1 MISSTDRTPST
12 RITVLV
18 VAILLSALALSMAF
32 TGSAAAA
39 VDSAE
44 RNISSTEAPN
54 GTTVTV
60 TVNATFDSTTSD
72 AQINDQISPNIS
84 ASNVAITDTGGALVS
99 AYQESTG
106 VVSGTYNGVERAT
119 LTYEVTI
126 PADASV
132 GSTYDL
138 ANGTVS
144 DREAGD
150 EISISG
156 DETITVIEG
165 DGDDDSSTPDDSPS
179 GDGSIVS
186 AERTIDSDK
195 AIAGDTVGVTVTAS
209 FDGPTSTAEISD
221 QITPALSGSN
231 VTGITASGATVSSYQ
246 ESTGTVF
253 ASWGS
258 KESVTLSYE
267 VAIPE
272 SASAGDTYD
281 FSGEVVNG
289 KDTTSSVA
297 GNSTIEVVT
306 DPVIAYAGS
315 DGTVGTRGLGDA
327 AADFRAGEIGTGTLG
342 EVAAAFRTS
351 KPVV

>member
-1 MISSTDRTPST
+1 MIPSIDRTRST
-12 RITVLV
+12 RVTVLA
-18 VAILLSALALSMAF
+18 VAVLLSALALSMAF

-84 ASNVAITDTGGALVS
+84 ASNVAITDSDDALVA
-99 AYQESTG
+99 AYQESSG
-106 VVSGTYNGVERAT
+106 VVSATYNGVERAT

-132 GSTYDL
+132 GATYDF

-156 DETITVIEG
+156 DETITVIKG
-165 DGDDDSSTPDDSPS
+165 DSDDPSSPDDSPS

-186 AERTIDSDK
+186 AERTIDSEK

-209 FDGPTSTAEISD
+209 FDGTTSLVEISD
-221 QITPALSGSN
+221 QISPVLPSSN
-231 VTGITASGATVSSYQ
+231 VTGVSASGATVSTYQ
-246 ESTGTVF
+246 ESSGTVF

-258 KESVTLSYE
+258 RDSATLSYE
-267 VAIPE
+267 VTIPE

-289 KDTTSSVA
+289 KDTTASVT

-306 DPVIAYAGS
+306 DPVVAYAGP
-315 DGTVGTRGLGDA
+315 GGIVGTRGLGDA
-327 AADFRAGEIGTGTLG
+327 AADFRAGEIDTGTLG
-342 EVAAAFRTS
+342 EVAAAFRTA